1 MPSGLQQVAEVGCP
15 LCQALGAQH
24 YAEDQ
29 RRRYS
34 HCSQCGLVFVTSDQQ
49 LSSEAEKAVYDQHQ
63 NSPDDQNYRRFLSRL
78 TDPLLERLKPASQG
92 LDFGCG
98 PGPTLSV
105 MMAEQGHQMAVY
117 DLYYADNPLALQG
130 QYDFITSTEVVE
142 HLANPGQEL
151 TRLWA
156 MLANGG
162 YLGLM
167 TKLATDKASFTR
179 WHYKNDP
186 THISFFS
193 RATFNYLAKV
203 WGASLEIIGADV
215 IILRK

>member
-1 MPSGLQQVAEVGCP
+1 MGLQQGSAITCP
-15 LCQALGAQH
+15 LCLTAGAEP

-29 RRRYS
+29 TRRYLR
-34 HCSQCGLVFVTSDQQ
+34 CPRCRLVFVTSDQH
-49 LSSEAEKAVYDQHQ
+49 LSPEAEKAIYDHHQ
-63 NSPDDQNYRRFLSRL
+63 NSPDDHNYRKFLSRL
-78 TDPLLERLKPASQG
+78 TKPLTKLIAPQSQG

-105 MMAEQGHQMAVY
+105 MMAEQGYQMSVY
-117 DLYYADNPLALQG
+117 DLYYADDPQVLKG
-130 QYDFITSTEVVE
+130 QYNFITSTEVVE
-142 HLANPGQEL
+142 HLASPRQEL
-151 TRLWA
+151 NRLWA
-156 MLANGG
+156 ILRPGG

-167 TKLATDKASFTR
+167 TKLVTDHSGFAA

-193 RATFNYLAKV
+193 KATFDYLAKA
-203 WGASLEIIGADV
+203 WSASVEFIGSDV